1 MTLIGSEILAKAL
14 KRQGVESFFYLMGG
28 PMMAAETATMAEGIR
43 GIDVRHEQ
51 AAAMMAHAWARI
63 RNRPGVCMAASGPG
77 TTNLITGVAHAW
89 ADCVPVVA
97 LGGSAPLGACGRGAF
112 QEIDQLAMMKP
123 ATKWAERVHDPR
135 RIPEFVDRAFECAM
149 SGKPGPVYLDLP
161 GDVLYTPVEE
171 DDIPWKGSPNGRD
184 RHRPSLSADAAADLL
199 RRLEAAER
207 PIVVSGGG
215 ILWSEAEAALEAFV
229 ERFGIPFFTTP
240 QSRGV
245 IREDHPLCFLTARS
259 AAFREADL
267 VLVIGT
273 RMNYVIAHGDP
284 PRFHPDAQ
292 FVRIDID
299 PGEIDTSPRL
309 DLGVVCDARA
319 ALEALCATGKGDPE
333 RYATW
338 RERLAGRNAGR
349 AGDHE
354 RLLSNDDVPIHPLRL
369 CAEVRE
375 FMDRDAVLVVD
386 GQEILNYGRQAIP
399 THTARHRIN
408 SGVFGTMGV
417 GLPCAIGAKLAKPE
431 AQVIALHGD
440 GSLGMNVMELDT
452 AVRHDVPLLVVVSL
466 NGGWTGDPDRDKPGP
481 RPRLHPIRHDR
492 EGHRLP
498 WRACGGSDRNSTC
511 TRAGAGRGGPRT
523 RCARQC
529 QDGLAR
535 PGEHRCLHPLRD
547 LKCVASSR
555 AGASPG
561 AARRG
566 RARSRRAHQSR
577 RNRAAPASPNA
588 DRGSIPILVQRE
600 ASLDFRKLGESERKA
615 IRQDLFSTVPHA
627 LPDGRTPLN
636 RPRTR
641 AAIAA
646 TRNTSTPTHSS
657 PRKTSRR
664 TKPPSHRACS
674 RFHRSSRPQSAD
686 CRQRR
691 WPWKSARPTPP
702 AS

>member
-1 MTLIGSEILAKAL
+1 MESCIKAPVSNGALEMTLIGSEILAKAL
-14 KRQGVESFFYLMGG
+14 KRHDVECFFYLMGG

-97 LGGSAPLGACGRGAF
+97 LGGSAPLGARGRGAF

-171 DDIPWKGSPNGRD
+171 DDIPWKGPPNGRD
-184 RHRPSLSADAAADLL
+184 RHRPSLSAEAVADIL
-199 RRLEAAER
+199 RRLAAAER

-245 IREDHPLCFLTARS
+245 IREDHPLSFLTARS
-259 AAFREADL
+259 TAFREADL
-267 VLVIGT
+267 VLVLGT

-309 DLGVVCDARA
+309 DLGVVSDARA
-319 ALEALCATGKGDPE
+319 ALEALCATGKGDPD
-333 RYATW
+333 RYVTW

-354 RLLSNDDVPIHPLRL
+354 QLLSNDDVPIHPLRL

-452 AVRHDVPLLVVVSL
+452 AVRHDVPLLIVVSL
-466 NGGWTGDPDRDKPGP
+466 NGGWTGDPDRDKPGRDLGYTRYDLIAQALGCHGEHVEDP
-481 RPRLHPIRHDR
+481 AGIRPALERAQAEVDR
-492 EGHRLP
+492 GRVALVNVKTD
-498 WRACGGSDRNSTC
+498 WRA
-511 TRAGAGRGGPRT
+511 RA
-523 RCARQC
+523 
-529 QDGLAR
+529 
-535 PGEHRCLHPLRD
+535 
-547 LKCVASSR
+547 
-555 AGASPG
+555 
-561 AARRG
+561 
-566 RARSRRAHQSR
+566 
-577 RNRAAPASPNA
+577 
-588 DRGSIPILVQRE
+588 
-600 ASLDFRKLGESERKA
+600 
-615 IRQDLFSTVPHA
+615 STVA
-627 LPDGRTPLN
+627 F
-636 RPRTR
+636 TR
-641 AAIAA
+641 YA
-646 TRNTSTPTHSS
+646 T
-657 PRKTSRR
+657 
-664 TKPPSHRACS
+664 
-674 RFHRSSRPQSAD
+674 
-686 CRQRR
+686 
-691 WPWKSARPTPP
+691 
-702 AS
+702 